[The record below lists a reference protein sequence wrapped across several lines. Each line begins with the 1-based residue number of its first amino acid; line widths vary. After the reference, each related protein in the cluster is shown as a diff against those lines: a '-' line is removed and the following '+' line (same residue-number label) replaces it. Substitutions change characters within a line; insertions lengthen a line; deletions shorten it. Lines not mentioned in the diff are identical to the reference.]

1 MGQKT
6 NPNILRLG
14 TTKNWKVE
22 FFEKKNKELPL
33 YVFNDLEIYEY
44 IERFLKIK
52 GIFIHDYRQ
61 FYSNKTL
68 NLYISYFVTPKKN
81 FKNKI
86 VLKKINSETIIRPIK
101 EIFKGLDIDQRF
113 QEYRYFLCYSNDLI
127 VFTKTLNDAI
137 KVENCITQLLETSN
151 SDSFDKKLLIKK
163 INRKNRVL
171 LNVGQEKNLISPNK
185 MYEFKTRFKS
195 TLLNDNISSS
205 TKLENDLKNVFKVI
219 NNYTKHKFDVVINFS
234 CINKDFTNYF
244 STFKNKKIRMLQ
256 RFKFTPFFKEGWE
269 LLFHV
274 AFNSSSARLL
284 SIFMAEQL
292 KILKIKQLNFFFAF
306 IKRTLTVLISSN
318 LSKLKG
324 VKVIVKGRLSKNIRA
339 KHRILTVGDVA
350 VQTLDSNIDY
360 HQTTI
365 HNANGSYGIKVW
377 IVEK

>member
-86 VLKKINSETIIRPIK
+86 VLKKINSETIKRPIK

-163 INRKNRVL
+163 INRKGKIS
-171 LNVGQEKNLISPNK
+171 LNIEQEKYSTNTSK
-185 MYEFKTRFKS
+185 MYEFRTRLKS
-195 TLLNDNISSS
+195 TLLNENTFNSI
-205 TKLENDLKNVFKVI
+205 TLENDLKNVLKVI

-244 STFKNKKIRMLQ
+244 SVFKNKKIRMLQ

-274 AFNSSSARLL
+274 TFNSNSARLL
-284 SIFMAEQL
+284 STFIAEQL
-292 KILKIKQLNFFFAF
+292 KMLKIKQLNFFFAF